1 MQRRK
6 DTSPLRQS
14 RRPHAPRRIG
24 PYVTQCVLG
33 AGGMGTVYQARH
45 ERGGYTVA
53 LKVMSISDVTRNRAA
68 ERRFEREAS
77 AICRIDHPNVI
88 RLLDFGHLH
97 DGTLFYAMEM
107 LQGSVMTRMLQRR
120 RKLSPREALPYVQQI
135 CAGLQAAHDQGVIHR
150 DLKPDNIFVVQEA
163 PVHVK
168 VFDFGVAKL
177 LDQSDQLTAAGIMVG
192 TPVYFAP
199 EQAMGES
206 RLISPQTDLYSLGV
220 MLYGTL
226 TGAFPFYSEAT
237 VQLVLQ
243 HINQPPPP
251 LRQRE
256 PAVPQAVADV
266 VEWCLQKDPKDR
278 PSSAMAL
285 ARAFA
290 AAVDRGVSVDSAR
303 RTTELTPPRP
313 SATIQVDELRS
324 EPRANHEIETVLVTP
339 RREAPSEDD
348 KRTVLVAPR
357 PRLATPKGATDRR
370 RTTPK
375 PIAGRVAQPVPPA
388 RMEIRRSRRPASP
401 ADNPIQTIDLLRVPL
416 EISEEIPPPPLV
428 QSTPRKS
435 WPVYLGFS
443 LALLTVSILVGVAL
457 QYIT

>member
-14 RRPHAPRRIG
+14 RRPHRPRRIG

-53 LKVMSISDVTRNRAA
+53 LKVMSISNVTRNRAA

-206 RLISPQTDLYSLGV
+206 RLIGPQTDLYSLGV
-220 MLYGTL
+220 LLYGTL

-251 LRQRE
+251 LRKRE

-285 ARAFA
+285 AIAFA

-313 SATIQVDELRS
+313 GATIQVDELRS
-324 EPRANHEIETVLVTP
+324 EAPSEDEKRTVLVTP
-339 RREAPSEDD
+339 R
-348 KRTVLVAPR
+348 PR
-357 PRLATPKGATDRR
+357 RATPRGATDRR

-375 PIAGRVAQPVPPA
+375 PIAGRVALPVPPA
-388 RMEIRRSRRPASP
+388 RVEVRRSRRPAPP

-428 QSTPRKS
+428 QAAPRKS

-457 QYIT
+457 QYVT